1 MRILVRT
8 AVAGAVFLA
17 LLPASPLRA
26 DTTPT
31 AYTEYHERIKVA
43 QTVQPLGET
52 PFGES
57 INLYKGGVSFNQL
70 DINYTGQGPAIQF
83 ARGYDVGGGRNT
95 VGNEEPMG
103 DWTLSIPRIQT
114 IVPGDRL
121 GQHGTWQV
129 ENAQPNA
136 RCSQFERI
144 LPAPFAEPDSS

>member
-1 MRILVRT
+1 MRTLVRT

-57 INLYKGGVSFNQL
+57 INQYKGGVSFNQL

-83 ARGYDVGGGRNT
+83 ARGYDVGGGRIT
-95 VGNEEPMG
+95 V
-103 DWTLSIPRIQT
+103 D
-114 IVPGDRL
+114 
-121 GQHGTWQV
+121 GQDVRQGTQASLRRAIGIG
-129 ENAQPNA
+129 AQGTVLRA
-136 RCSQFERI
+136 TFR
-144 LPAPFAEPDSS
+144 DSALA